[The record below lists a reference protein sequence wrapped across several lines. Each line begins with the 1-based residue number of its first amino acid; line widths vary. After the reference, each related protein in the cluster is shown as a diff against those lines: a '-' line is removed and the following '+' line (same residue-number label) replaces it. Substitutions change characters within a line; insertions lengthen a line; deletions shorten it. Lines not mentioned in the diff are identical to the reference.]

1 MTTVTM
7 MVWMMVL
14 VMDLIMNTV
23 KNTLDL
29 DVTRT
34 LVLLTI

>member
-1 MTTVTM
+1 MTTMTM